1 MPYRMANRL
10 SDWRRV
16 RLVPLSWRPTHQW
29 AIAMDEEGPR
39 LREESALSAKVRTIC
54 QIYNGS
60 AESVGSGEFSKDN
73 EIGQYEKD
81 RYEKGRE
88 EALEIAI
95 KLEDDFYRDTALHAL
110 FDFCMKAKDMEFGTI
125 IAEAITVEVIQDKIV
140 EEYPHYFLLDRRD
153 GRVHPTTAASLGYFL
168 K

>member
-1 MPYRMANRL
+1 L
-10 SDWRRV
+10 VRV
-16 RLVPLSWRPTHQW
+16 FQQTAS
-29 AIAMDEEGPR
+29 
-39 LREESALSAKVRTIC
+39 
-54 QIYNGS
+54 
-60 AESVGSGEFSKDN
+60 EFSKDN
-73 EIGQYEKD
+73 EIGQYEKG
-81 RYEKGRE
+81 RYEEGRK

-95 KLEDDFYRDTALHAL
+95 RLKDDFYRDAALHAA

-125 IAEAITVEVIQDKIV
+125 LAEAITVEVIQDKIV

>member
-1 MPYRMANRL
+1 
-10 SDWRRV
+10 
-16 RLVPLSWRPTHQW
+16 
-29 AIAMDEEGPR
+29 MDEEEPR
-39 LREESALSAKVRTIC
+39 LRQEGALSAKVRTIC
-54 QIYNGS
+54 QIYIGS

-88 EALEIAI
+88 EALEVAI
-95 KLEDDFYRDTALHAL
+95 KLENDFYRDTALHAL

-153 GRVHPTTAASLGYFL
+153 GRVRPTTAASLGYFL

>member
-1 MPYRMANRL
+1 
-10 SDWRRV
+10 
-16 RLVPLSWRPTHQW
+16 
-29 AIAMDEEGPR
+29 MDEEEPQ
-39 LREESALSAKVRTIC
+39 LREEGALSAKVRTIC

-60 AESVGSGEFSKDN
+60 AESVGSAEFSKDN
-73 EIGQYEKD
+73 EIGQYEKN
-81 RYEKGRE
+81 RYEKGRG

-95 KLEDDFYRDTALHAL
+95 KLENDFYRDTALQAL

-125 IAEAITVEVIQDKIV
+125 IAEAITVGVIQDKIV